1 MSKFVRT
8 EHPKEIA
15 ERLYELAKDMDYMDY
30 EEEKEQILA
39 DLEDALYDLLTIAQN
54 EYNKDCYRTM
64 YNILERLV

>member
-1 MSKFVRT
+1 MGKFKR
-8 EHPKEIA
+8 EKYPQEIA

-39 DLEDALYDLLTIAQN
+39 DLEDALYDLLAIAQN

-64 YNILERLV
+64 YNILERI

>member
-8 EHPKEIA
+8 EYPREIA
-15 ERLYELAKDMDYMDY
+15 EKLYELAKDMDYMDY

-39 DLEDALYDLLTIAQN
+39 DLEDALYDLLAIAQN

-64 YNILERLV
+64 YNVLERLV